1 MVLLW
6 IGIPMMFGVFCHPTS
21 LGNTPR
27 LWSLFSLRDVPGLPT
42 GRKDSENFPCDLR
55 ALCSPGG
62 GSHILWPVSPWR
74 TLCYCYYVTVLASTQ
89 LAAQLTLGHP
99 QHPQR
104 CSTRGTCQFKVS
116 GPGPTDFLD
125 FLSESPLLQCSQGIL
140 PAIYRQEFFS
150 LRQTPKTGTLYFATC
165 ILTTLYNFCHTVEI
179 FGTKVTMNPFAIWP
193 NPLCVVHFPLS
204 LQISLQL

>member
-89 LAAQLTLGHP
+89 LAAQLNVADT
-99 QHPQR
+99 QA
-104 CSTRGTCQFKVS
+104 
-116 GPGPTDFLD
+116 
-125 FLSESPLLQCSQGIL
+125 SPASPEMQYKGDLPIQGVRPRTHRL
-140 PAIYRQEFFS
+140 P
-150 LRQTPKTGTLYFATC
+150 
-165 ILTTLYNFCHTVEI
+165 
-179 FGTKVTMNPFAIWP
+179 
-193 NPLCVVHFPLS
+193 
-204 LQISLQL
+204 

>member
-125 FLSESPLLQCSQGIL
+125 FLSESPLRLLLLLLMTIPCLCRHNGLLPKATKPTVSGLFLLQEAWGGGCL
-140 PAIYRQEFFS
+140 EHP
-150 LRQTPKTGTLYFATC
+150 
-165 ILTTLYNFCHTVEI
+165 
-179 FGTKVTMNPFAIWP
+179 
-193 NPLCVVHFPLS
+193 
-204 LQISLQL
+204 